1 MASDA
6 AELESCISLF
16 VLALLALISFALSR
30 RRRALWEMAICAGL
44 AVFAFRSV
52 RHTPLFA
59 IAALAFVPPH
69 LADVILRFRDHFSGL
84 EELSGGAPRRWRLRC
99 CWQ

>member
-6 AELESCISLF
+6 AELESRRAVCF
-16 VLALLALISFALSR
+16 GAADVDFFALSR
-30 RRRALWEMAICAGL
+30 RRRALWEMAVCAGL

-69 LADVILRFRDHFSGL
+69 LADVILRFRDQYSGL
-84 EELSGGAPRRWRLRC
+84 EELCGGAARRWRRRH
-99 CWQ
+99 CWP